1 MSWCDCCTRPPPPP
15 ARRRCR
21 AGRTGAEVN
30 VSLWAYRA
38 ACLCMLLYITAM
50 ESSGRTLLR
59 QVQLSSSA
67 SADEAAALR
76 LCAAQGWVDPNA
88 TAAKPPACPA
98 CECHCEAAACP
109 QCPEVPG
116 PEAVAAAKAGPH
128 PPAASFCPWSQR
140 YSVFD
145 RNEVMIDFGRGESI
159 CVDAIM

>member
-1 MSWCDCCTRPPPPP
+1 M
-15 ARRRCR
+15 
-21 AGRTGAEVN
+21 N

-76 LCAAQGWVDPNA
+76 LCAARGWVDPNA

-116 PEAVAAAKAGPH
+116 PEAVAAAKAGPL

-145 RNEVMIDFGRGESI
+145 RNEVMIDFGRGESV
-159 CVDAIM
+159 CADAIMCAAYFFG